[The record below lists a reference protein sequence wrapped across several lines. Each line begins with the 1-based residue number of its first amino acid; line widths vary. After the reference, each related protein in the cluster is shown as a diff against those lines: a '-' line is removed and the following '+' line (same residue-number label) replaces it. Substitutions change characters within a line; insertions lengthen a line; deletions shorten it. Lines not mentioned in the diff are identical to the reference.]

1 MEKSRSSSE
10 VNLGQRQAVV
20 MDRNRRIYSDVLFSQ
35 GNEIVI
41 QHQGEHYRLR
51 RTRNDKLILT
61 K

>member
-1 MEKSRSSSE
+1 MDKLAVSPEINSRKQ
-10 VNLGQRQAVV
+10 VTL
-20 MDRNRRIYSDVLFSQ
+20 MDRDSRIHSDVLFSQ
-35 GNEIVI
+35 GNEIII